1 MRRTMKLAV
10 QATAV
15 VLALGLAA
23 TASAGENAAPKKVV
37 KRTQVEV
44 AKPNGGALVAGV
56 DPVTGKLRQPS
67 SAEYQ
72 ALSEAMTKMFANT
85 ASSVTVTE
93 YADGSMSADLGDAFM
108 NMTLIRI
115 NPDGTTSEAC
125 VESLD
130 QALEFFAQTPAPAYE
145 DK

>member
-1 MRRTMKLAV
+1 MRKTVKLAV

-37 KRTQVEV
+37 KRTQIEV
-44 AKPNGGALVAGV
+44 PKANGGGLVAGV
-56 DPVTGKLRQPS
+56 DPVTGKFRQPA
-67 SAEYQ
+67 SAELR
-72 ALSEAMTKMFANT
+72 ALSDAMTKLFAST

-108 NMTLIRI
+108 NLTLIRI
-115 NPDGTTSEAC
+115 NPDGTTSDAC

-145 DK
+145 EM

>member
-1 MRRTMKLAV
+1 MRKMVKSAV

-37 KRTQVEV
+37 KKTQVEV
-44 AKPNGGALVAGV
+44 AKPGGAGFVAGV
-56 DPVTGKLRQPS
+56 DPVTGKPRQPLP
-67 SAEYQ
+67 ADFK
-72 ALSEAMTKMFANT
+72 ALSEAMTQMFAAAPT
-85 ASSVTVTE
+85 SVTVTE
-93 YADGSMSADLGDAFM
+93 YADGSISADLGETFM

-115 NPDGTTSEAC
+115 NPDGTSSEAC

-130 QALEFFAQTPAPAYE
+130 QALEFFAQTPA
-145 DK
+145 

>member
-1 MRRTMKLAV
+1 MRKSVKLAV

-23 TASAGENAAPKKVV
+23 TVSAGENAASKKVV
-37 KRTQVEV
+37 KKTQIEV
-44 AKPNGGALVAGV
+44 PRANGGGLVAGV
-56 DPVTGKLRQPS
+56 DPVTGAPRQPTP
-67 SAEYQ
+67 ADFK
-72 ALSEAMTKMFANT
+72 ALSDAMHKMFASK

-93 YADGSMSADLGDAFM
+93 YADGTISADLGETFM
-108 NMTLIRI
+108 NMTLVRI
-115 NPDGTTSEAC
+115 NPDGTSSEAC
-125 VESLD
+125 VETLG